1 MTRRTKR
8 ASSRFALS
16 CKNET
21 SPTKCLTASFA
32 LRGENVS
39 RSRGN
44 TRSTKKFRTGG
55 KLGIA
60 NASTRRMTFENLE
73 SFSPETEFVARE
85 IIADTIGGQS
95 HVNKNCNQ

>member
-1 MTRRTKR
+1 MFDRSVAVRG
-8 ASSRFALS
+8 
-16 CKNET
+16 KNI
-21 SPTKCLTASFA
+21 
-32 LRGENVS
+32 S

-44 TRSTKKFRTGG
+44 TRVTKKFRTRG

-73 SFSPETEFVARE
+73 SFSRETELVARE

-95 HVNKNCNQ
+95 HVSKNRNQ

>member
-1 MTRRTKR
+1 
-8 ASSRFALS
+8 
-16 CKNET
+16 
-21 SPTKCLTASFA
+21 LTEIVAV
-32 LRGENVS
+32 RGENVS

-60 NASTRRMTFENLE
+60 NASTRRMTVEDLA
-73 SFSPETEFVARE
+73 SFSRETELVARE

-95 HVNKNCNQ
+95 HVSKNRNQ